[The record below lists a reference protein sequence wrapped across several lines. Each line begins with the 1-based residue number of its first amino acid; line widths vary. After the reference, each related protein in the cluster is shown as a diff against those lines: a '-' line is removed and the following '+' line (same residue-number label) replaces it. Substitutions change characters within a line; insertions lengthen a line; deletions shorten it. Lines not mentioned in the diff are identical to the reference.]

1 MRRPP
6 GIALAGALL
15 VLSLFSS
22 HGLVRAAA
30 PAPVPGQQPAPPA
43 PQKLTFTGNVVLWA
57 FTVNPDKTAD
67 YEQVIQKLKAA
78 LQKIERPEA
87 KQQLAGWKVIKNAM
101 AQPDGSILYIH
112 IIDPVVKDADYSITN
127 LYYEAFTDPAER
139 KTFYDMYRGAVKAA
153 FFQIQGPLVAEL
165 SK

>member
-1 MRRPP
+1 MRRPS

-22 HGLVRAAA
+22 HGLVRAASL
-30 PAPVPGQQPAPPA
+30 APVPGQQPAPAA
-43 PQKLTFTGNVVLWA
+43 PTKVTFTGDTVLWA

-67 YEQVIQKLKAA
+67 YDQVLEKLKAA

-101 AQPDGSILYIH
+101 PQTDGSILYIH
-112 IIDPVVKDADYSITN
+112 VISPVVKDADYSITN

-139 KTFYDMYRGAVKAA
+139 KVFYDMYRGALKAA
-153 FFQIQGPLVAEL
+153 LFTIQGPVVADL